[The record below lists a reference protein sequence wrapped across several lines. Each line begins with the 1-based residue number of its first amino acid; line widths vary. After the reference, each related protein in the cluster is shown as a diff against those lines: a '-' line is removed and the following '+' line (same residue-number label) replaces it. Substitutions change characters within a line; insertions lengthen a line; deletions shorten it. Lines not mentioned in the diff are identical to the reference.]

1 MSKSIIILIIAVLVI
16 VGFIR
21 CFVKRLIGRTHFVAS
36 LFRRGFF
43 RSARFLLWGFGI
55 VKVLLHSFK
64 IALIQRVVFV
74 VFIFGVLLIRIYI
87 NALFFWLASKL
98 LVILSEETILLLLL
112 VLELLAFLFIY
123 LTVLFVIILH
133 LLGDLL
139 LGHGRLLQDHL
150 LLLLLNWI
158 LGARMGLEVLLIQF
172 FIALVFVKITIL
184 LWVKTFFLFGFL
196 EIVFFVIV
204 PFQIWLLS
212 KLSVVLS
219 HLRTWLLFYILFRVV
234 APLVNLLMIIL
245 VKVLTCMLSFLLL
258 TGCLANFLLFVFVHF
273 LVYRCGHSLLR
284 TVCNGLSANWSAV
297 IR

>member
-1 MSKSIIILIIAVLVI
+1 M
-16 VGFIR
+16 
-21 CFVKRLIGRTHFVAS
+21 
-36 LFRRGFF
+36 
-43 RSARFLLWGFGI
+43 
-55 VKVLLHSFK
+55 
-64 IALIQRVVFV
+64 FV
-74 VFIFGVLLIRIYI
+74 VFIFWVLLIRIYI

-98 LVILSEETILLLLL
+98 LVILSEETILLL
-112 VLELLAFLFIY
+112 VLELLAFLVIY

-133 LLGDLL
+133 LLGNLL
-139 LGHGRLLQDHL
+139 LGHRRLLQDHL

-172 FIALVFVKITIL
+172 FIALVFVKIAIL

-204 PFQIWLLS
+204 PFQIWLLP
-212 KLSVVLS
+212 KLSVVLL
-219 HLRTWLLFYILFRVV
+219 HLRTWLLFYILFGVV

-245 VKVLTCMLSFLLL
+245 VKVLACMLSFLFL
-258 TGCLANFLLFVFVHF
+258 TGCLADFLLFVFVHF

-284 TVCNGLSANWSAV
+284 TVCHGLSADWSAI